1 MHKLTYKHTVIACYL
16 TYITSAVSNNL
27 VPLLFVTFNKQFGLT
42 LDKLAFIITM
52 NFGIQIFVDLA
63 GAKFADRIGYK
74 KLVMTAQLFD
84 VCARSPVS

>member
-1 MHKLTYKHTVIACYL
+1 MHKLTYKHTVLACYL

-52 NFGIQIFVDLA
+52 NFGSRFLSILPVQNLP
-63 GAKFADRIGYK
+63 
-74 KLVMTAQLFD
+74 TASATKSL
-84 VCARSPVS
+84 S